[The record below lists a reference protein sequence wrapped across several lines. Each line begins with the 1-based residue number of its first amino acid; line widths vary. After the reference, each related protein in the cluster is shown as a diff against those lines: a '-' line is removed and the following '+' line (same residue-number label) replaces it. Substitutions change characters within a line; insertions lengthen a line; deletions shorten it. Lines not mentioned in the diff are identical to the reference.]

1 MANFFN
7 KVGTAINNAANDLSD
22 KAKEVSE
29 VTALKGQLRSQEKI
43 IESMYLEI
51 GRGYY
56 EAHKTDAGD
65 PFAAQIQNITTAKQ
79 TAERLRD
86 DIDIIKDK
94 N

>member
-1 MANFFN
+1 MAGFFN
-7 KVGTAINNAANDLSD
+7 KVGAVINNAANDLSD

-43 IESMYLEI
+43 IENMYLEI

-56 EAHKTDAGD
+56 EAHQTDAED

-79 TAERLRD
+79 TAERLQD